1 MADDTGQQKWHQW
14 LADHGAKLL
23 LFARQQARNE
33 SDAEDILQEALVRA
47 WKPARRRCPS
57 PPDLPLVFKKIRET
71 EIAFARKDIRRH
83 YQQKVLS
90 DQLPETSASAN
101 PLGEREFNEVAM
113 AALRTLP
120 REQREIV
127 VLKIWGGQTFREI
140 GVTLDIPQNTAASRY
155 RYALKA
161 LGQALA
167 KNQNE
172 DTLIRTK

>member
-1 MADDTGQQKWHQW
+1 MAPMARRSRSQAAAVCPATG
-14 LADHGAKLL
+14 
-23 LFARQQARNE
+23 
-33 SDAEDILQEALVRA
+33 AEREAMPTTYSRKHWFGLGSPPEGVAPRRPICR
-47 WKPARRRCPS
+47 WSSRKSARRRS
-57 PPDLPLVFKKIRET
+57 TLPGKTSAGTTSKKL
-71 EIAFARKDIRRH
+71 
-83 YQQKVLS
+83 LS

-127 VLKIWGGQTFREI
+127 ALKIWGGQTFREI

-172 DTLIRTK
+172 DSLLRAK

>member
-1 MADDTGQQKWHQW
+1 
-14 LADHGAKLL
+14 
-23 LFARQQARNE
+23 
-33 SDAEDILQEALVRA
+33 
-47 WKPARRRCPS
+47 
-57 PPDLPLVFKKIRET
+57 LPLVFKKIRET
-71 EIAFARKDIRRH
+71 AIDFARKDIRRH

-90 DQLPETSASAN
+90 DQLPETSGSAN

-161 LGQALA
+161 LCQALA

-172 DTLIRTK
+172 DSLLRTK

>member
-71 EIAFARKDIRRH
+71 AIDFARK
-83 YQQKVLS
+83 VS
-90 DQLPETSASAN
+90 DQLPETSGSAN
-101 PLGEREFNEVAM
+101 PLGEWEFNEEAM
-113 AALRTLP
+113 VALRKLP
-120 REQREIV
+120 REQREV
-127 VLKIWGGQTFREI
+127 VALKIWGGQTFREI
-140 GVTLDIPQNTAASRY
+140 AAALGIPQNTAASRY

-161 LGQALA
+161 LGQSLA
-167 KNQNE
+167 TKQNK

>member
-1 MADDTGQQKWHQW
+1 VADDTGQQYWHQW

-23 LFARQQARNE
+23 VFAQQQARNE

-47 WKPARRRCPS
+47 WKPAREHSHS

-71 EIAFARKDIRRH
+71 AIDFARKDIRRNSH
-83 YQQKVLS
+83 EGEAYRSVVG
-90 DQLPETSASAN
+90 TSGSAN
-101 PLGEREFNEVAM
+101 PLDEREINEVAM
-113 AALRTLP
+113 AALRKLP

-140 GVTLDIPQNTAASRY
+140 AVALGIPQNTAASRY

-172 DTLIRTK
+172 DSLLRTK

>member
-1 MADDTGQQKWHQW
+1 VADDTGQQKWHQW

-71 EIAFARKDIRRH
+71 AIDFARK
-83 YQQKVLS
+83 VS
-90 DQLPETSASAN
+90 DQLPETSGSAN
-101 PLGEREFNEVAM
+101 PLGEWEFNEEAM
-113 AALRTLP
+113 VALRKLP
-120 REQREIV
+120 REQREV
-127 VLKIWGGQTFREI
+127 VALKIWGGQTFREI
-140 GVTLDIPQNTAASRY
+140 AAALGIPQNTAASRY

-161 LGQALA
+161 LGQSLA
-167 KNQNE
+167 TKQNK

>member
-33 SDAEDILQEALVRA
+33 SDADDILQEALVRA
-47 WKPARRRCPS
+47 WKPASGRCSS

-71 EIAFARKDIRRH
+71 AIDFARKDIRRH

-90 DQLPETSASAN
+90 DQLPETSGSAN

-140 GVTLDIPQNTAASRY
+140 GVALDIPQNTAASRY

-172 DTLIRTK
+172 DSLLRTK

>member
-47 WKPARRRCPS
+47 WKHARRRCPS

-71 EIAFARKDIRRH
+71 AIDFARKDIRRYH
-83 YQQKVLS
+83 HQKAVS
-90 DQLPETSASAN
+90 DQLPETSGSAN
-101 PLGEREFNEVAM
+101 PLGEWEFNEEAM
-113 AALRTLP
+113 VALRKLP
-120 REQREIV
+120 REQREV
-127 VLKIWGGQTFREI
+127 VALKIWGGQTFREI
-140 GVTLDIPQNTAASRY
+140 AAALGIPQNTAASRY

-161 LGQALA
+161 LGQSLA
-167 KNQNE
+167 TKQNK